1 VFTRRIKF
9 SVQCTVTLMS
19 MTGNLSPLTTQSE
32 ISLVNQTPDPE
43 RAGAAGRLSAR
54 KRTNTT
60 VGEQSIARVTRGWHM
75 QGQKE
80 E

>member
-1 VFTRRIKF
+1 
-9 SVQCTVTLMS
+9 MS
-19 MTGNLSPLTTQSE
+19 MAGNLSPLTIQAE
-32 ISLVNQTPDPE
+32 IALVNRTPDPE

-60 VGEQSIARVTRGWHM
+60 VGEQSTARVTRGLHT